1 MKHNIL
7 LIDDDAAI
15 RSSMKAFLEDEG
27 FFVKAVESGAEG
39 VALVRQKIVP
49 FSLALVD
56 YHMPGLKGPD
66 VIAKLR
72 EYDSKIHLLG
82 FSGDDG
88 IEPHNELLESGA
100 LMFVAKDIEN
110 EKLLGIVHRV
120 CREFEKKNK
129 VAELVSPSE
138 NRRLIRSLKM
148 EGASDHLAEACRLVL
163 RYAPSLRTVLIRGE
177 NGTGKERIAQALH
190 DQSPWRLGP
199 FISVNCG
206 AIAGELIE
214 SELFGHEKGSF
225 SGATGAR
232 VGKFQAANGGT
243 LFLDEIGE
251 LPLHLQPTLLRVLQE
266 GEITPVG
273 SNTVKKVKVRVI
285 TATNAPLEDMI
296 AQRMFRE
303 DLFYRICALPI
314 TLEPLRARPEDIPCL
329 IDFFLEKANESS
341 NPKKVIL
348 AECHS
353 RLMKQPWLG
362 NIRELANVII
372 RMHLMTNGAEISEET
387 LERAIQASEPTPSE
401 RKMDS
406 GVDYE
411 MWRVRTTDEEK
422 KLLQRAIRSS
432 SSLHEASDRIGIAR
446 SRLRSRMRALDIE
459 NPFNERE

>member
-27 FFVKAVESGAEG
+27 FFVKAVESGDEA
-39 VALVRQKIVP
+39 VALVRQRVIP

-56 YHMPGLKGPD
+56 YHMPGLKGPG

-88 IEPHNELLESGA
+88 IDPHNESLDSGA

-129 VAELVSPSE
+129 AVELTSPSE
-138 NRRLIRSLKM
+138 NRKLIQSLKI
-148 EGASDHLAEACRLVL
+148 EGASDHLAESCRLVF
-163 RYAPSLRTVLIRGE
+163 RYAPSPQTVLIRGE
-177 NGTGKERIAQALH
+177 NGTGKERIAHALH

-206 AIAGELIE
+206 AIAAELIE

-225 SGATGAR
+225 SGATAAR

-273 SNTVKKVKVRVI
+273 SNSTKKVKVRVI
-285 TATNAPLEDMI
+285 TATNAPLEEMI
-296 AQRMFRE
+296 KQRTFRE
-303 DLFYRICALPI
+303 DLFYRINALPI
-314 TLEPLRARPEDIPCL
+314 TLEPLRKRPEDIPCL
-329 IDFFLEKANESS
+329 IEFFLEKANESS

-353 RLMKQPWLG
+353 RLMKQPWPG

-372 RMHLMTNGAEISEET
+372 RMHLMTDGTEISEST
-387 LERAIQASEPTPSE
+387 FERAIQTSEPITS
-401 RKMDS
+401 RKKMES
-406 GVDYE
+406 VVDYE

-422 KLLQRAIRSS
+422 KMLQRAIRSS
-432 SSLHEASDRIGIAR
+432 SSLHEASERIGIAR

-459 NPFNERE
+459 NPFNERD

>member
-7 LIDDDAAI
+7 MIDDDAAI

-27 FFVKAVESGAEG
+27 FFVKAVESGDEG
-39 VALVRQKIVP
+39 VALVRQKIIP

-56 YHMPGLKGPD
+56 YHMPGLKGPG

-72 EYDSKIHLLG
+72 EHDSKIHLLG

-88 IEPHNELLESGA
+88 IEPHNELLDSGA

-120 CREFEKKNK
+120 CREFEKKNSP
-129 VAELVSPSE
+129 VEHSSPSE
-138 NRRLIRSLKM
+138 NRKLIQSLKM
-148 EGASDHLAEACRLVL
+148 EGTSDHLAEACRLVL

-206 AIAGELIE
+206 AIAAELIE

-251 LPLHLQPTLLRVLQE
+251 LPLALQPTLLRVLQE

-273 SNTVKKVKVRVI
+273 SNATKKVKVRVI

-296 AQRMFRE
+296 ARRTFRE

-314 TLEPLRARPEDIPCL
+314 TLVLGQ
-329 IDFFLEKANESS
+329 LE
-341 NPKKVIL
+341 V
-348 AECHS
+348 
-353 RLMKQPWLG
+353 
-362 NIRELANVII
+362 
-372 RMHLMTNGAEISEET
+372 
-387 LERAIQASEPTPSE
+387 
-401 RKMDS
+401 
-406 GVDYE
+406 
-411 MWRVRTTDEEK
+411 
-422 KLLQRAIRSS
+422 
-432 SSLHEASDRIGIAR
+432 
-446 SRLRSRMRALDIE
+446 
-459 NPFNERE
+459 